1 MNTWDTDVDLP
12 VILATADTTVIE
24 TTGMYTETLI
34 AIVRRAVGMR
44 GIVIA
49 SEGTVETGESAGVRR
64 RSEEAAED
72 IHLNIV
78 AEEAT
83 PGAHQGEKALVA
95 TGNRTV
101 RVVPV
106 FPQRI
111 VQIRVGE
118 VDPTVGD
125 GKPLLV
131 QRPQVI
137 LINMHARPQDQR

>member
-1 MNTWDTDVDLP
+1 M
-12 VILATADTTVIE
+12 ADTTVIE
-24 TTGMYTETLI
+24 TIGITPETLI
-34 AIVRRAVGMR
+34 AIAHRAVGMR

-49 SEGTVETGESAGVRR
+49 SEGTVETGGNAGVRHQF
-64 RSEEAAED
+64 EEVVED

-83 PGAHQGEKALVA
+83 PGAHKGERALAA
-95 TGNRTV
+95 TGTRTV

-111 VQIRVGE
+111 VQIHVGE

-125 GKPLLV
+125 GT
-131 QRPQVI
+131 RC
-137 LINMHARPQDQR
+137 